1 MSDIAD
7 RVLRHLYEAWQA
19 TVELTLARAD
29 LGAAVGWT
37 HYPTRTAYLDYT
49 LTFEEWLST
58 LEHEM
63 THLLHAS
70 ETATEHRS
78 TDAGAGA
85 TVTTLVPAEE
95 SARDETDA
103 QSRSVTAPPV
113 DLDHVRRRR
122 RAAPPPRF
130 TSR

>member
-1 MSDIAD
+1 MSDIAE

-70 ETATEHRS
+70 EVAAERR
-78 TDAGAGA
+78 AGGPAVGA
-85 TVTTLVPAEE
+85 TVTTLVPSESPVGDGAGEE
-95 SARDETDA
+95 PAAVGTPA
-103 QSRSVTAPPV
+103 V
-113 DLDHVRRRR
+113 DLREARRRL
-122 RAAPPPRF
+122 RAAPPA
-130 TSR
+130 SVDG